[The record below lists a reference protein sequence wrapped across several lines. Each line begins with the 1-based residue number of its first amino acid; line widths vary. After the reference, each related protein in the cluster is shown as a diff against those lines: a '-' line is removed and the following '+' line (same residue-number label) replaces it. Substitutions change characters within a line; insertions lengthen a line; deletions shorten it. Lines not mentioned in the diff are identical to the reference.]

1 MNLKQLAKK
10 PQLVKITIDDE
21 DIVKEFG
28 ESLEFWTWD
37 RQPMETF
44 LKLSTVNTQ
53 EPGTIIN
60 VVRELI
66 LDEDANPIITN
77 DVGLPTHVMMRV
89 VTRVVEGLGK

>member
-10 PQLVKITIDDE
+10 PQLIKIIMDDE
-21 DIVKEFG
+21 DLVKEFG
-28 ESLEFWTWD
+28 EPIEFWTWD

-66 LDEDANPIITN
+66 LDEDANPIISN

-89 VTRVVEGLGK
+89 VTKVVEGLGK

>member
-1 MNLKQLAKK
+1 MNLKDLAKK
-10 PQLVKITIDDE
+10 PQLTKIIIDDE
-21 DIVKEFG
+21 DLVKEFG
-28 ESLEFWTWD
+28 EPIEFWTWD

-60 VVRELI
+60 VVRDLI
-66 LDEDANPIITN
+66 LDEDGKPVITG

-89 VTRVVEGLGK
+89 VTKVVEGLGK